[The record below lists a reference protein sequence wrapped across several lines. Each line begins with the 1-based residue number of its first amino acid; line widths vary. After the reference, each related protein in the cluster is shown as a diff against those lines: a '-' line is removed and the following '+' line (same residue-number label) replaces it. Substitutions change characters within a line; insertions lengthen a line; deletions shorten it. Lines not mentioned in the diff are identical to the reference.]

1 MRRREP
7 TLFDLIEE
15 NGAEAGVQEYHANLP
30 PHPDPQR
37 SSEPVD
43 ARENANLGPLF
54 FEVAALQAEIH
65 GMLAVL
71 KARRPIPYADPD
83 E

>member
-1 MRRREP
+1 MKRPEP

-15 NGAEAGVQEYHANLP
+15 NGAEAGIREYRETLTP
-30 PHPDPQR
+30 PLGA
-37 SSEPVD
+37 SEPGDV
-43 ARENANLGPLF
+43 RENGSLGPLF
-54 FEVAALQAEIH
+54 VEVATLQAEIR